1 MSWQACSQMNEGA
14 VMQRGFSG
22 IMTELPELKCLIH
35 ITCTKAP
42 QISRHL
48 HQNELKLINLE
59 EAYKSR
65 EKVGFYPE
73 LLRRHFPLR
82 FFIG

>member
-1 MSWQACSQMNEGA
+1 
-14 VMQRGFSG
+14 MQRGFSG

-48 HQNELKLINLE
+48 HQNELKLINLGGH
-59 EAYKSR
+59 KNL
-65 EKVGFYPE
+65 EKKWAFTKNC
-73 LLRRHFPLR
+73 
-82 FFIG
+82 